1 MGTRIAVIS
10 GGVLQ
15 QFGTPQEIYRNPA
28 NLFVAGFI
36 GSPNTNV
43 WDTELISNNG
53 QHYLTLGNARIPMD
67 KSSLAARG
75 LQGPIKAG
83 IRPEHIVPAASDEP
97 HAVRMKISI
106 LENTGREVAVFL
118 TGSDIPDITMVT
130 GADFSGQAGQ
140 EVYIRLKPE
149 KIHLFRTE
157 TGCAYGD
164 VYV

>member
-1 MGTRIAVIS
+1 
-10 GGVLQ
+10 
-15 QFGTPQEIYRNPA
+15 
-28 NLFVAGFI
+28 
-36 GSPNTNV
+36 
-43 WDTELISNNG
+43 
-53 QHYLTLGNARIPMD
+53 MD

-130 GADFSGQAGQ
+130 GADFSGQVGQ

-149 KIHLFRTE
+149 RIHLFSTE